1 MSLFGSLTRF
11 ATAAVVAGGVAGG
24 GLIAGSAMP
33 GARAMA
39 AEPVHGGTL
48 KIYQR
53 GNPPSAS
60 IHEEATYSVN
70 VPFMAVYNNLVIYDQ
85 HKAQNS
91 LDDIQ
96 PELATS
102 WKWSSDYRKLTF
114 MLRKDVKWHD
124 GKPFTAADVKCTFDL
139 LQGKGDDKFRKNP
152 RKGWYWNLKDVVADN
167 PYQVTMELGNPQPA
181 MLALLASGYS
191 PMYPCHVSAKD
202 MRVHPI
208 GTGPFKFVSY
218 DRNKSIKL
226 TANKNYWKKGLPYL
240 DGIELPIITNRS
252 TAMLTFIAGKVDM
265 TFPTEVTQQ
274 ILKDIHSQAP
284 KAVCKAEPTNVST
297 NLIVN
302 RDAAP
307 FNEPDIRMAMAL
319 SIDRKAFIDI
329 LGEGKFRVG
338 GTMEATPEGVWG
350 MPQAML
356 DKLPGYG
363 TDIKANREQARALM
377 AKHGYGPD
385 KHLEVKVSTRNLAQY
400 RDPAVLLIDHLKTI
414 YMDGTLEVIESGSWF
429 AKVARKDYSVGLN
442 LTGNSVD
449 DPDQAFFENY
459 SCTSERNYTGYCNPA
474 LEKMFVA
481 QSQELD
487 LAKRK
492 QMVWDIDAKIQE
504 DVARPIIYQSVENT
518 CWQPYVHN
526 FSPMSNSSYNGFR
539 FEDLWMSKH

>member
-1 MSLFGSLTRF
+1 MTISFKWT
-11 ATAAVVAGGVAGG
+11 
-24 GLIAGSAMP
+24 
-33 GARAMA
+33 GARWGGFA
-39 AEPVHGGTL
+39 AGCLAAAGMLGASLLASPAAHAADPQRGGII

-53 GNPPSAS
+53 DNPPSAS

-70 VPFMAVYNNLVIYDQ
+70 IPFMAVYNNLVIYDQ
-85 HKAQNS
+85 HIRQNS
-91 LDDIQ
+91 MEDIR

-102 WKWSSDYRKLTF
+102 WKWSSDFRSLTF
-114 MLRKDVKWHD
+114 MLRHDVKWHD

-139 LQGKGDDKFRKNP
+139 LQGKGQEKLRKNP
-152 RKGWYWNLKDVVADN
+152 RKGWYWNLKEVTVDN
-167 PYQVTMELGNPQPA
+167 PYQVTLKLGNPQPS

-191 PMYPCHVSAKD
+191 PMYPCHVSPKD

-218 DRNKSIKL
+218 ERNKSIKL

-252 TAMLTFIAGKVDM
+252 TAMLTFEAGKVDV
-265 TFPTEVTQQ
+265 TFPNEVTAQ
-274 ILKDIHSQAP
+274 ILKDVKKQDP
-284 KAVCKAEPTNVST
+284 KAVCSVEPTNVST

-302 RDAAP
+302 RDKPP
-307 FNEPDIRMAMAL
+307 FNDPDIRKAMAL
-319 SIDRKAFIDI
+319 AIDRKAFIDI
-329 LGEGKFRVG
+329 LSEGEYRVG
-338 GTMEATPEGVWG
+338 GTMLAAPEGVWG
-350 MPQAML
+350 LPTDML

-363 TDIKANREQARALM
+363 PDIAKNREEARALM
-377 AKHGYGPD
+377 AKHGYGPNH
-385 KHLEVKVSTRNLAQY
+385 HLQIKVSTRNIAQY
-400 RDPAVLLIDHLKTI
+400 RDPAVILIDHLKTI
-414 YMDGTLEVIESGSWF
+414 WMDGTLEEVESGSWF

-474 LEKMFVA
+474 LEKLFVA

-487 LAKRK
+487 AKKRK
-492 QMVWDIDAKIQE
+492 QMVWDIDAKLQE
-504 DVARPIIYQSVENT
+504 DVARPIIYQGVEHT

-526 FSPMSNSSYNGFR
+526 FMPMVNSSYNGFR
-539 FEDLWMSKH
+539 FEDLWMDKH

>member
-1 MSLFGSLTRF
+1 MAIAAGGLFGGLTP
-11 ATAAVVAGGVAGG
+11 APAQAAD
-24 GLIAGSAMP
+24 
-33 GARAMA
+33 
-39 AEPVHGGTL
+39 PVHGGIM

-53 GNPPSAS
+53 DNPPSAS
-60 IHEEATYSVN
+60 IHEEATYSVI
-70 VPFMAVYNNLVIYDQ
+70 VPFMSVYNNLVIYDQ
-85 HKAQNS
+85 HNPQNS
-91 LDDIQ
+91 LQDIQ

-102 WKWSSDYRKLTF
+102 WKWSSDFRKLTF
-114 MLRKDVKWHD
+114 MLRDGVQWHD

-139 LQGKGDDKFRKNP
+139 LQGKGKDKFRKNP
-152 RKGWYWNLKDVVADN
+152 RKGWYWNLKDVVVDN
-167 PYQVTMELGNPQPA
+167 PHQVTLELGQPQPS

-226 TANKNYWKKGLPYL
+226 VKNDHYWKKGLPYL

-265 TFPTEVTQQ
+265 TFPTEVTPT
-274 ILKDIHSQAP
+274 ILKDVHSQAP
-284 KAVCKAEPTNVST
+284 KAVCKSEPTNVNT

-307 FNEPDIRMAMAL
+307 FNEADIRLAMAL
-319 SIDRKAFIDI
+319 ALDRKAFIEI
-329 LGEGKFRVG
+329 LGQGTYRIG
-338 GTMEATPEGVWG
+338 GTMEAPPEGVWG
-350 MPQAML
+350 MPASML
-356 DKLPGYG
+356 DTVPGYG
-363 TDIKANREQARALM
+363 DVAKNREKARALM

-385 KHLEVKVSTRNLAQY
+385 KHLAIKVSARNIAQY
-400 RDPAVLLIDHLKTI
+400 RDPAVILIDQLKSI
-414 YMDGTLEVIESGSWF
+414 WIDATLEEVESGAWF

-459 SCTSERNYTGYCNPA
+459 SCGSERNYTGYCNPT

-481 QSQELD
+481 QSRELD
-487 LAKRK
+487 AEKRK
-492 QMVWDIDAKIQE
+492 KMVWDIDAKLQE

-518 CWQPYVHN
+518 CWWPYVHN
-526 FSPMSNSSYNGFR
+526 FAPMSNSSYNGFR
-539 FEDLWMSKH
+539 FEDLWMDKH